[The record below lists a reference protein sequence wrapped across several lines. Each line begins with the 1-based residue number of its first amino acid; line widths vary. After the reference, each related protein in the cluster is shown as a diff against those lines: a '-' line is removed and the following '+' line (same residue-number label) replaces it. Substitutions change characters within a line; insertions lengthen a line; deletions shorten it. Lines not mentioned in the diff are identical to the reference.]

1 MSAEIDRN
9 DWRLTAYALGELEGA
24 DLVAVEAFLE
34 RDPAARASVE
44 GIAQTAGLLGSGLAA
59 ESLAQSSELT
69 AEQRSVIENQALRAK
84 PRKNS
89 PMLSWRS
96 LAGVAAT
103 ALLLAGGWY
112 GLERGGSKPGEGPED
127 RKYLEAL
134 VAQPSNPPQSLGYR
148 VPGLDDEQIHRLS
161 SLGYGGGGG
170 GEAAAAA
177 GALSGQGYMGADPIP
192 RPAYNV
198 RDRLHVLGYASGQTT
213 WTRSSGTHRQTF
225 RAFSTGGI
233 LGDSDSVQ
241 DTGESYAQVQENGFL
256 SPGDAPLSTF
266 AIDVDTASYANVRRF
281 LQGGN
286 LPPKDAVRIEELV
299 NYFPYSYPAPT
310 GADPF
315 SVDVEVAAAPW
326 KPEHRLVRIGLAG
339 RPVSVAER
347 KQSNLVFLIDVSG
360 SMNGPGKLP
369 LLVRSM
375 SLLVENLDVRDT
387 VGIVVYAGA
396 SGVALEPT
404 SAQFPEAIFQALER
418 LSAGGSTNGAAGIQL
433 AYQLAARNFRK
444 GGINRVIL
452 ATDGDFNVGVSSE
465 TGLENLIEAKAKT
478 GIFLTVLGFGMGN
491 LQDSKMELL
500 ADKGNGNY
508 AYIDGIQEA
517 RKVLVAQMGGTLDT
531 IAKDVKIQVEFNPS
545 QVAAYRLIGYENRL
559 MAAQDFRDDS
569 KDAGEI
575 GAGHTVTALYEVVPA
590 GAGLCVPGEQPLR
603 YQDLPSPAPAGTS
616 DELLTV
622 SLRYMQPEGR
632 APAKE
637 LAYPIVDRG
646 MNFHEA
652 SQDTRFAAAVA
663 GFGMLLRNSAYRSG
677 ATFGDVRGWALEAS
691 SHDPGGYRAAFLKL
705 VARAAEL

>member
-24 DLVAVEAFLE
+24 DLVAVEAFLDG
-34 RDPAARASVE
+34 DPAARASVE
-44 GIAQTAGLLGSGLAA
+44 EIAQTAGLLGSGLAA
-59 ESLAQSSELT
+59 ESLGQPSELT
-69 AEQRSVIENQALRAK
+69 AEQRSVIESQALSAK
-84 PRKNS
+84 PRRKS
-89 PMLSWRS
+89 PVLSWRS
-96 LAGVAAT
+96 LVGVAAT

-112 GLERGGSKPGEGPED
+112 GLELGGSMPYEDPKDRDYRKALISKPG
-127 RKYLEAL
+127 
-134 VAQPSNPPQSLGYR
+134 NPPQGLGYR
-148 VPGLDDEQIHRLS
+148 APGLDDETVHASS
-161 SLGYGGGGG
+161 SLGYGGGNDQ
-170 GEAAAAA
+170 AR
-177 GALSGQGYMGADPIP
+177 ALRGLGYMGADASPSP
-192 RPAYNV
+192 RTESMV
-198 RDRLHVLGYASGQTT
+198 RDQLQALGYSSGQTT
-213 WTRSSGTHRQTF
+213 WTRSSGASQQQY
-225 RAFSTGGI
+225 RAFSTGGV
-233 LGDSDSVQ
+233 LGYSDGVHAP
-241 DTGESYAQVQENGFL
+241 GESYAQVQENGFL
-256 SPGDAPLSTF
+256 IPGDAPLSTF

-281 LQGGN
+281 LQGGS
-286 LPPKDAVRIEELV
+286 LPPTDAVRIEELV
-299 NYFPYSYPAPT
+299 NYFPYSYAPPT

-315 SVDVEVAAAPW
+315 SVDVEVTAAPW
-326 KPEHRLVRIGLAG
+326 KQEHRLVRIGLAG

-360 SMNGPGKLP
+360 SMNSPGKLP

-404 SAQFPEAIFQALER
+404 SVQFPEAIFQALER

-433 AYQLAARNFRK
+433 AYNLAARNFRK

-517 RKVLVAQMGGTLDT
+517 RKVLVEQMGGTLDT

-575 GAGHTVTALYEVVPA
+575 GAGHTVTALYEVLPA
-590 GAGLCVPGEQPLR
+590 GSGLSVPGEQPLR
-603 YQDLPSPAPAGTS
+603 YQDQPKPAPASTS

-622 SLRYMQPEGR
+622 SLRYMNPEGN

-637 LAYPIVDRG
+637 LTYPIIDKG
-646 MNFHEA
+646 KNFHEA
-652 SQDTRFAAAVA
+652 SEDTRFAATVA

-677 ATFGDVRGWALEAS
+677 ATFADVHRWALEAS

-705 VARAAEL
+705 VARAADL